1 MLVRLVT
8 RGVSRPLSWVAIC
21 HTLRLMPHDELLA
34 YYAEP
39 GPFTDL
45 AEFGSAVDALPADPG
60 AIAKMVQ
67 GLLIHEALAPLYK
80 VALAPERGAEKQ
92 LHSAAA
98 MLGCALRMDD
108 RPLAERRSPE
118 HRVAG
123 VCRHFATLF
132 VACLRRKG
140 IPARAR
146 VGFANYF
153 EPGKHLDHWVGEYWN
168 AGEGRWV
175 LVDAQVDKPQAA
187 FYKPDF
193 DLLDVPRT
201 RFLVGGDAW
210 ALCRS
215 GGADPMTFGVAGTE
229 NWGLIEVF
237 GDLMLDLAA
246 LQKIELLPWG
256 WYGLAKVDGAC
267 ENETALI
274 DRLARLSSSADA
286 AALEELRRIV
296 AADVRLA
303 VPAETLAA
311 IAASEVTV
319 AGSARTLS

>member
-1 MLVRLVT
+1 MT
-8 RGVSRPLSWVAIC
+8 
-21 HTLRLMPHDELLA
+21 HDQLLA
-34 YYAEP
+34 YYTKP

-45 AEFGSAVDALPADPG
+45 GVFADEIDSLPGDVR
-60 AIAKMVQ
+60 AIAEMVQ
-67 GLLIHEALAPLYK
+67 GLLIHEALAPAYRVTLP
-80 VALAPERGAEKQ
+80 AERIAEKQ
-92 LHSAAA
+92 LHGAAA
-98 MLGCALRMDD
+98 MLGCARRMDD
-108 RPLAERRSPE
+108 RPLSVERTPDR
-118 HRVAG
+118 RVVG

-153 EPGKHLDHWVGEYWN
+153 EPDKNVDHWVGEYWN

-187 FYKPDF
+187 FFKPDF
-193 DLLDVPRT
+193 DLLDVPHT

-229 NWGLIEVF
+229 NWGLIEVI

-246 LQKIELLPWG
+246 LQKVDCCRGAGTG
-256 WYGLAKVDGAC
+256 WRSS
-267 ENETALI
+267 TAH
-274 DRLARLSSSADA
+274 ARASSRSS
-286 AALEELRRIV
+286 
-296 AADVRLA
+296 
-303 VPAETLAA
+303 T
-311 IAASEVTV
+311 
-319 AGSARTLS
+319 G